1 LFSILIEPFLA
12 PLFRDVL
19 FQAGDVQA
27 DLIEPRIGRLVRRD
41 GGKDGVGCEESGPA
55 SAGAATPASA
65 AAIALRRVS
74 LLDGEAALDMGK
86 LHVRG

>member
-1 LFSILIEPFLA
+1 VLA
-12 PLFRDVL
+12 
-19 FQAGDVQA
+19 G
-27 DLIEPRIGRLVRRD
+27 LIEPRIGGLVRRD
-41 GGKDGVGCEESGPA
+41 GSKDGVGCEGSGPA
-55 SAGAATPASA
+55 RAGAAIPASV